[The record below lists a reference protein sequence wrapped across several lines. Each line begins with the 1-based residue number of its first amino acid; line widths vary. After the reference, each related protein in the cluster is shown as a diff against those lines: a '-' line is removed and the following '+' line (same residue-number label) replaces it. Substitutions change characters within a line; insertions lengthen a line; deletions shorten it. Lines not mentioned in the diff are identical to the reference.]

1 MGVYSRVVEPLIKTA
16 DDLRDVEI
24 LDTND
29 AAVEIG
35 VSPSRVQQLAD
46 AGALPSKRTK
56 RGRRIFLLPDV
67 QSFARRRLEMRLA
80 AV

>member
-1 MGVYSRVVEPLIKTA
+1 
-16 DDLRDVEI
+16 LRDVEI

-46 AGALPSKRTK
+46 AGALPSKRSR

-67 QSFARRRLEMRLA
+67 QSFARRRLETRQRLA
-80 AV
+80 LVGA